1 MSTVSTS
8 PSGSS
13 RSGAD
18 SARLVRDDRAG
29 PGPHRRRRPPGE
41 RPARFG
47 PGGGT
52 GATGASS
59 ATGVPGIHASTV
71 RRLSLPL
78 VLGALTWSVSSFA
91 LGFNPA
97 TSLGVSVQDLTG
109 FAFQVGVMCL
119 VVLQLRTAA
128 TGPGRGA
135 RIMLRVEQVL
145 LSLAML
151 WSLVHGLV
159 PSVRDAGWLA
169 VLDVF
174 WPLSMLGMFVI
185 AIKIAVAGRWR
196 GLARWWPLVAESW
209 AVVSVPAMGIGGA
222 TVGQYVGASH
232 LIVGYVALGL
242 VLMAR
247 PHLVGARD

>member
-1 MSTVSTS
+1 MSTVPPPPRRARQPRPTRHVSV
-8 PSGSS
+8 
-13 RSGAD
+13 
-18 SARLVRDDRAG
+18 SAAPARTDLDA
-29 PGPHRRRRPPGE
+29 
-41 RPARFG
+41 RPA
-47 PGGGT
+47 PGGDGD
-52 GATGASS
+52 GNGIRPATVTARE
-59 ATGVPGIHASTV
+59 V
-71 RRLSLPL
+71 RRLSLPA
-78 VLGALTWSVSSFA
+78 GAGRPLWSVSSFA

-97 TSLGVSVQDLTG
+97 SSLGVTVQDLTG

-128 TGPGRGA
+128 TGLGRGA

-151 WSLVHGLV
+151 WSLLHGLV
-159 PSVRDAGWLA
+159 PSIRDAGWLV

-185 AIKIAVAGRWR
+185 AIKIALAGRWR

-209 AVVSVPAMGIGGA
+209 AVVSVPTIGIGGA

-242 VLMAR
+242 LLMAR
-247 PHLVGARD
+247 PHLVGARG

>member
-1 MSTVSTS
+1 M
-8 PSGSS
+8 
-13 RSGAD
+13 
-18 SARLVRDDRAG
+18 
-29 PGPHRRRRPPGE
+29 
-41 RPARFG
+41 
-47 PGGGT
+47 
-52 GATGASS
+52 
-59 ATGVPGIHASTV
+59 
-71 RRLSLPL
+71 
-78 VLGALTWSVSSFA
+78 
-91 LGFNPA
+91 
-97 TSLGVSVQDLTG
+97 QDLTG

-128 TGPGRGA
+128 TGLGRGA
-135 RIMLRVEQVL
+135 RVMLRVEQVL

-151 WSLVHGLV
+151 WSLLHGLV
-159 PSVRDAGWLA
+159 PSIRDAGWLV

-242 VLMAR
+242 RADGATAPGGGARLTAGRRSRVENTPSGLR
-247 PHLVGARD
+247 PHGVFSTVDPGSEGRVSRCGRAGRPRAARRPGRAPGRARGRWPRSR